1 MNEKEMNEF
10 KEITPKIQQEM
21 IDEYT
26 NIGIFP
32 WTIFLKDIGKINVI
46 DMTGVVNRATGE
58 AKVLALDDDY
68 GMWTIKEE
76 DVRAQRNNVM
86 KLGDFEHFNEMKKQ
100 SEENTKRWEEKEKK
114 LGLNANLNKGFMWL
128 R

>member
-114 LGLNANLNKGFMWL
+114 LGLNADLNKGFM
-128 R
+128 

>member
-1 MNEKEMNEF
+1 
-10 KEITPKIQQEM
+10 
-21 IDEYT
+21 
-26 NIGIFP
+26 
-32 WTIFLKDIGKINVI
+32 
-46 DMTGVVNRATGE
+46 MTGVVNRATGE

-114 LGLNANLNKGFMWL
+114 LGLNADLNKGFM
-128 R
+128 